1 MYELRDV
8 SRLYRQG
15 GATIRAVDGVNLLI
29 EAGNFLVIEGRSGSG
44 KSTLLQLLGGLDQPS
59 SGHVFFETRDMARM
73 SDGELTDL
81 RSKSIGFVFQQFNLI
96 PTLSAQENVEAALAP
111 RGLNAANRAARARAL
126 LEEVGLADRGRHLPS
141 QLSGGEQQRVAIA
154 RALANEPRVIL
165 ADEPTG
171 NLDSG
176 TGEEI
181 ITLLAELSRVHRT
194 TVVLVTHDQA
204 VAAHAPRVLR
214 MNDGR
219 LAENG
224 EAQGEPR
231 AGVTASSSGLSASD
245 VPTR

>member
-1 MYELRDV
+1 MTSIYELKDV

-15 GATIRAVDGVNLLI
+15 GATIRAVDDVSLRI
-29 EAGNFLVIEGRSGSG
+29 EAGDFLVIEGRSGSG
-44 KSTLLQLLGGLDQPS
+44 KSTLLQLLGGLDLPS
-59 SGHVFFETRDMARM
+59 SGHVFFEAKDMARM
-73 SDGELTDL
+73 SDGALTDL
-81 RSKSIGFVFQQFNLI
+81 RSTSIGFVFQQFNLI

-111 RGLNAANRAARARAL
+111 MGLKAGSRVARTQAL
-126 LEEVGLADRGRHLPS
+126 LAEVGLAERAQHLPS

-171 NLDSG
+171 NLDSR

-181 ITLLAELSRVHRT
+181 IALLAELTRLHRT
-194 TVVLVTHDQA
+194 TVVLVTHDRG

-224 EAQGEPR
+224 EVHGESPAAR
-231 AGVTASSSGLSASD
+231 L
-245 VPTR
+245 

>member
-1 MYELRDV
+1 MTGMYELKDV

-29 EAGNFLVIEGRSGSG
+29 APGDFLVIEGRSGSG
-44 KSTLLQLLGGLDQPS
+44 KSTLLQLLGGLDVPT
-59 SGHVFFETRDMARM
+59 SGHVLFDSRDMARM
-73 SDGELTDL
+73 SDRELTDL
-81 RSKSIGFVFQQFNLI
+81 RSKSLGFVFQHFNLI

-111 RGLNAANRAARARAL
+111 RGMKGTGRSTKARSL
-126 LEEVGLADRGRHLPS
+126 LEEVGLADRSRHLPS

-171 NLDSG
+171 NLDSK

-181 ITLLAELSRVHRT
+181 ISLLAELSRMHNT

-224 EAQGEPR
+224 AAP
-231 AGVTASSSGLSASD
+231 AA
-245 VPTR
+245 

>member
-1 MYELRDV
+1 MYELKDV

-15 GATIRAVDGVNLLI
+15 SATIRAVDGVNLQI
-29 EAGNFLVIEGRSGSG
+29 GAGDFLVIEGRSGSG
-44 KSTLLQLLGGLDQPS
+44 KSTLLQLLGGLDVPT
-59 SGHVFFETRDMARM
+59 SGHILFETRDMARM

-111 RGLNAANRAARARAL
+111 RKEKAADRAARARSL

-171 NLDSG
+171 NLDSR
-176 TGEEI
+176 TGDEI
-181 ITLLAELSRVHRT
+181 ISLLAELSRMHRT
-194 TVVLVTHDQA
+194 TVVLVTHDTR
-204 VAAHAPRVLR
+204 VATLAPRVLH

-224 EAQGEPR
+224 AAP
-231 AGVTASSSGLSASD
+231 AA
-245 VPTR
+245 